1 MAFES
6 KAITS
11 DASTTIATIAVDTV
25 SGVDYP
31 VSQLIVGSDGGSKS
45 LVTGSTGLPV
55 DLVAGSALTSLQL
68 IDDIVHVDDAAFTL
82 GSSKG
87 IVMMGFAGTQSVNA
101 NDAAALACD
110 TYGAL
115 HISDGGNSITVD
127 GTITANLSDTDNAV
141 LDTMVTALQL
151 IDDAV
156 YTDGSGTP
164 SKGVLMM
171 GSDTTNPQALIC
183 SPTGIGYGTTVTSD
197 GSNSAVF
204 RDDAAAS
211 GAAVVMAGFVFD
223 DGSPDSVDEGDAGYA
238 RMSANRNLYVNIR
251 DNAGNERGLN
261 IDASGNLTANLSAT
275 DNAVLDAMVV
285 DLAAIEVLLGTI
297 DADTGSIKTAVE
309 LLDDVIYAD
318 DADWTDCVSK
328 HILTGGLY
336 QLSPQTITDGDV
348 GPLSVDQYSRLVLSG
363 TNPIDVSAAT
373 VTVTG
378 TVTANLSA
386 ASDGT
391 YIGDIKFGESLPAGS
406 AAIGKLA
413 ANSGV
418 DIGDVDV
425 TSIVPGTAATN
436 LGKAQDSASGSTDT
450 GVAAMA
456 IRDDEV
462 ATLGAD
468 GDYVNLVADEFRR
481 LRVTNMPSS
490 TSEVKFAKI
499 DAASSGD
506 NTLVAAVGSGIKIRV
521 LSYVIVSAGTVTV
534 RFESG
539 AGGTALTGQMSLV
552 ANTGVSAP
560 YCPEGLFETADNALL
575 NMELSGSVSVDG
587 HLTYVEI

>member
-6 KAITS
+6 KVIKS

-31 VSQLIVGSDGGSKS
+31 VSQLIVGADGGSKS

-55 DLVAGSALTSLQL
+55 DLVAGSALTALQL
-68 IDDIVHVDDAAFTL
+68 IDDVVHVDDAAFTL

-87 IVMMGFAGTQSVNA
+87 VVMMGFAGTQSVNA

-110 TYGAL
+110 TDGAL
-115 HISDGGNSITVD
+115 HIADGGNSITVD
-127 GTITANLSDTDNAV
+127 GTVTANLSATDNAV
-141 LDTMVTALQL
+141 LDTIDAVLDTIKTDTASSLTALQL

-171 GSDTTNPQALIC
+171 GSDATNPQALLC
-183 SPTGIGYGTTVTSD
+183 SPTGIGYRTIVTSD
-197 GSNSAVF
+197 GSYSPVF
-204 RDDAAAS
+204 QDDAAI
-211 GAAVVMAGFVFD
+211 GNEAVMLAGFVFD

-261 IDASGNLTANLSAT
+261 IDASGNLSA
-275 DNAVLDAMVV
+275 
-285 DLAAIEVLLGTI
+285 
-297 DADTGSIKTAVE
+297 
-309 LLDDVIYAD
+309 
-318 DADWTDCVSK
+318 
-328 HILTGGLY
+328 
-336 QLSPQTITDGDV
+336 
-348 GPLSVDQYSRLVLSG
+348 
-363 TNPIDVSAAT
+363 
-373 VTVTG
+373 
-378 TVTANLSA
+378 
-386 ASDGT
+386 
-391 YIGDIKFGESLPAGS
+391 
-406 AAIGKLA
+406 KLA

-436 LGKAQDSASGSTDT
+436 LGKAQDSAAGGTDT

-462 ATLGAD
+462 STLGAD

-499 DAASSGD
+499 DGASSGD
-506 NTLVAAVGSGIKIRV
+506 NTLVAAAGGGIKIRV
-521 LSYVIVSAGTVTV
+521 LQYVIVSAGTVSV

-539 AGGTALTGQMSLV
+539 ASGTALTGQMNLV
-552 ANTGVSAP
+552 ANTGVSSP
-560 YCPEGLFETADNALL
+560 FCPEGLFETADNALL
-575 NMELSGSVSVDG
+575 NMELSDAISVDG